1 MDLHIVLGIA
11 HILGVAL
18 GVGGATVSDIF
29 FIRILKTKMI
39 NEFEFQNL
47 RVLSRIVWAGIT
59 VLILSGL
66 SFLWLMYENTGS
78 IGILNSP
85 RFLAKLTLVAIVTIN
100 GLVFHFHVFPKLK
113 QFINQKHALAE
124 NTWLLAITG
133 ATSGAS
139 WYSIVLIAMLRFDW
153 PYFVWIGLY
162 LGVLFGGIL
171 TAKILIQRLLRE

>member
-1 MDLHIVLGIA
+1 MDLQIVLVIA
-11 HILGVAL
+11 HIIGVAL

-29 FIRILKTKMI
+29 FIRILRTKVI

-59 VLILSGL
+59 ILILSGL
-66 SFLWLMYENTGS
+66 SLLWLMHENTGA

-85 RFLAKLTLVAIVTIN
+85 RFLAKLTLVAVVTLN
-100 GLVFHFHVFPKLK
+100 GFIFHFYVFPKLK
-113 QFINQKHALAE
+113 QCIDQKHALAK

-162 LGVLFGGIL
+162 LGVLLGGIL
-171 TAKILIQRLLRE
+171 TAKFLIQHLLRE